1 MLTKSFLL
9 VVCAFAGVANG
20 FTNTLHNHRSDIT
33 TSLNAEVESSRR
45 AFMENAMAAAT
56 VMAIGGAMPAFADDV
71 GDLSMPT
78 ADEQAAQVRLLY

>member
-1 MLTKSFLL
+1 MFFA
-9 VVCAFAGVANG
+9 VAGVANG
-20 FTNTLHNHRSDIT
+20 FTTNLHNDRLDI
-33 TSLNAEVESSRR
+33 TSLNAVSSSRR